1 VLCVIFVEVF
11 TLKTLKMLWKKKKK
25 TNVIDLMYGKEVVYR
40 AILSPDYV
48 QFESA
53 SRDWLIRY
61 SSATPEAGLANTLIK
76 EERLEE
82 LTAWVRIQYL
92 MRIETRYITMS
103 DYRTRRFI
111 ETIKGK
117 SAEIYKVV
125 PKSKQSDEEILAEE
139 KVKSE
144 QTAESIME
152 LEAVKKK
159 GVKK

>member
-152 LEAVKKK
+152 LETIKK
-159 GVKK
+159 GKK

>member
-1 VLCVIFVEVF
+1 
-11 TLKTLKMLWKKKKK
+11 MLWKKKKK

-159 GVKK
+159 GKKK

>member
-125 PKSKQSDEEILAEE
+125 PKSKQSDEEILSEE

-159 GVKK
+159 GKKK

>member
-1 VLCVIFVEVF
+1 
-11 TLKTLKMLWKKKKK
+11 
-25 TNVIDLMYGKEVVYR
+25 
-40 AILSPDYV
+40 
-48 QFESA
+48 
-53 SRDWLIRY
+53 
-61 SSATPEAGLANTLIK
+61 
-76 EERLEE
+76 

>member
-1 VLCVIFVEVF
+1 MLCVIFVEVF

-53 SRDWLIRY
+53 SKDWLIRY
-61 SSATPEAGLANTLIK
+61 SAATPEAGLANTLIK

-117 SAEIYKVV
+117 SAEIYKAV
-125 PKSKQSDEEILAEE
+125 PKSKQSEEEILAEE
-139 KVKSE
+139 KAKSE

-159 GVKK
+159 GKR

>member
-1 VLCVIFVEVF
+1 MLCVIFVEVF

>member
-159 GVKK
+159 GKKK